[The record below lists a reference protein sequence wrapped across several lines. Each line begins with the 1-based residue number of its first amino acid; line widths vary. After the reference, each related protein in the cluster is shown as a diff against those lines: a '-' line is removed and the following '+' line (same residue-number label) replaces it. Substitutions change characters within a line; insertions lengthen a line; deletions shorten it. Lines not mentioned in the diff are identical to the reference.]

1 MEFGNTTS
9 IKFIVIPILTI
20 LFLILGVRKREKI
33 LERIGWKKDTVIM
46 IIKALFLSLGGV
58 LVFIA
63 LLSPQKLKEGIQNYR
78 KNISPF
84 TLI

>member
-33 LERIGWKKDTVIM
+33 LERIGWKKDTLIM
-46 IIKALFLSLGGV
+46 VVKTILLSLGGI

-63 LLSPQKLKEGIQNYR
+63 LKKRR
-78 KNISPF
+78 K
-84 TLI
+84 